1 VIFYLYVVPYLLDF
15 AIGANQEGAADDALV
30 RAAHEFLQA
39 PHAVGFDHLVVRI
52 TEQGEIEFLFGP
64 EFGESF
70 FGVRACAQDQHADFF
85 EVLLCVTK
93 LGRLGRSTGGV
104 GFRKEEH
111 HNAPAAKIR
120 EGERRA
126 FIGLEP
132 KVRGLIAYFQHGIQ

>member
-1 VIFYLYVVPYLLDF
+1 
-15 AIGANQEGAADDALV
+15 
-30 RAAHEFLQA
+30 
-39 PHAVGFDHLVVRI
+39 VVRV

-70 FGVRACAQDQHADFF
+70 FGVGACAQDQHADFL

-93 LGRLGRSTGGV
+93 LGRFGRSTGGV

-111 HNAPAAKIR
+111 HNAPTAKIR
-120 EGERRA
+120 ERERRA

-132 KVRGLIAYFQHGIQ
+132 KVRGLVAYFQHEIQ